1 MDIRQQDEMK
11 EVVGY
16 SGAAYHNPA
25 QEKEEKYSHRSEQL
39 QLEQR
44 LQYGEQRFAARNEP
58 PLRRIKTCPAPQHTT
73 FVDCSYADR
82 MGTEASGAM
91 LDPTHSQSM
100 GHEDLIYHHSGQQ
113 SWFLKTR
120 QWIGARIESKRA
132 HIIILVLTLVDII
145 LVVLQIGASL
155 LHLDETKEEIWII
168 ALFGHLSL
176 AIISIFM
183 LEILLK
189 FFAFGPRY
197 FWRGVPHGILH
208 LVDAAII
215 ITSFILELILK
226 GAEQELTNLLIIFR
240 LWRVIKLTGTVA
252 IEVSEHDQLRAAI
265 LQDRVHSLEVELE
278 DSRAHIRRLET
289 IVGSSA

>member
-1 MDIRQQDEMK
+1 M
-11 EVVGY
+11 G
-16 SGAAYHNPA
+16 
-25 QEKEEKYSHRSEQL
+25 QENLLSH
-39 QLEQR
+39 
-44 LQYGEQRFAARNEP
+44 YN
-58 PLRRIKTCPAPQHTT
+58 
-73 FVDCSYADR
+73 D
-82 MGTEASGAM
+82 
-91 LDPTHSQSM
+91 
-100 GHEDLIYHHSGQQ
+100 QQ
-113 SWFLKTR
+113 SRFSKAR
-120 QWIGARIESKRA
+120 HWIGAKIETKKA
-132 HIIILVLTLVDII
+132 HVAILVLTLVDIL

-176 AIISIFM
+176 AIISVFM

-215 ITSFILELILK
+215 ITSFVLELILK

-265 LQDRVHSLEVELE
+265 LQDRLHSLEAELE
-278 DSRAHIRRLET
+278 ESRAHIRRLES
-289 IVGSSA
+289 IIGSSA

>member
-11 EVVGY
+11 EVMAY
-16 SGAAYHNPA
+16 SEAAHPNPA
-25 QEKEEKYSHRSEQL
+25 LDDEEKYKHQDEQL
-39 QLEQR
+39 QLEHR
-44 LQYGEQRFAARNEP
+44 LQYGEQQTATRSE
-58 PLRRIKTCPAPQHTT
+58 PLRRTKTCPAPEHTT
-73 FVDCSYADR
+73 FVDCSNADR
-82 MGTEASGAM
+82 METQASNAM
-91 LDPTHSQSM
+91 LDPTYSHSM
-100 GHEDLIYHHSGQQ
+100 GPEDLISRHNDQQ
-113 SWFLKTR
+113 SWFSKAR
-120 QWIGARIESKRA
+120 YWIGAKIESRRA
-132 HIIILVLTLVDII
+132 HIAILVLTLVDII

-168 ALFGHLSL
+168 ALLGHLSL
-176 AIISIFM
+176 AIISVFM

-189 FFAFGPRY
+189 FFAFGPQY
-197 FWRGVPHGILH
+197 FWRGIPHGILH

-215 ITSFILELILK
+215 ITSFVLELILK

-278 DSRAHIRRLET
+278 ESRAHIQRLESIMGT
-289 IVGSSA
+289 ST